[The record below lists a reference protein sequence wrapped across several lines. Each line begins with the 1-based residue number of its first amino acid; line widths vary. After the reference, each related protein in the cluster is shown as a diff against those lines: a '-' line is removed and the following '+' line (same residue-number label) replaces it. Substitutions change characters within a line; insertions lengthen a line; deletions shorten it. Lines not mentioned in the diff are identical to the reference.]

1 MIKFDERSMENYKLL
16 CALAAKAGVSPIS
29 MLYTFVEDTLEQAA
43 GDVEFQEDW
52 IEVAEETGERVE
64 AAAFFQKLLP

>member
-1 MIKFDERSMENYKLL
+1 MARSMGAMENYKLL

-29 MLYTFVEDTLEQAA
+29 MLYTFVEDTLAQAE
-43 GDVEFQEDW
+43 DDIEFQEDW

-64 AAAFFQKLLP
+64 AAAFFKKLLG

>member
-1 MIKFDERSMENYKLL
+1 
-16 CALAAKAGVSPIS
+16 

-52 IEVAEETGERVE
+52 IEVAEETGERAE
-64 AAAFFQKLLP
+64 AAAFFQKLLA